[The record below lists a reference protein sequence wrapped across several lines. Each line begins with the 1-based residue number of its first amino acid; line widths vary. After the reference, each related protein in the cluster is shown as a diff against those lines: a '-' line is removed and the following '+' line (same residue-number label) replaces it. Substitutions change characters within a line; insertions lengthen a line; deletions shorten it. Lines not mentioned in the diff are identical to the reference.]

1 MSSQPRSFRIRLA
14 VAAVSAIAAVS
25 VLAGCAGGTTAA
37 STVSTIA
44 SAATAPT
51 TSNSTV
57 TATAA
62 SASNTKLTSGSWT
75 GTIGDKTVT
84 LKAAYLVDGVDA
96 TIDGGTY
103 ASAVADQAVFLVV
116 NGGHL
121 TITNATITKSGEPAD
136 SSSDSYNF
144 YGLNSAV
151 VVVGSTSSVTMSNS
165 SVTTASGGSNAIFA
179 TAKGTATLSDVT
191 INTSKDSSRGLDATY
206 EGVITAKNMTIHTIG
221 AHCATLAT
229 DRGNGTVTV
238 TGTNVLT
245 TAGEG
250 SPIVYSTGAISL
262 SGATGGAKVSEVVV
276 IEGKNSATITDSTLS
291 SGGTNAAMLYQSM
304 SGDAA
309 DANATASGSTLT
321 LTTDTITHTGSGAV
335 IFSTNAT
342 TNAVLT
348 KVKVTSSATTNIKAA
363 ADRWGTSGSNGGKL
377 TITLDG
383 TTLSGATA
391 DSVSSIAVKTA
402 TRGHSRAR
410 RPARCPSPD
419 ASPSPGSVGLGS
431 GVR

>member
-44 SAATAPT
+44 SAATAST

-402 TRGHSRAR
+402 NSGALS
-410 RPARCPSPD
+410 
-419 ASPSPGSVGLGS
+419 GSTS
-431 GVR
+431 GAVSKS